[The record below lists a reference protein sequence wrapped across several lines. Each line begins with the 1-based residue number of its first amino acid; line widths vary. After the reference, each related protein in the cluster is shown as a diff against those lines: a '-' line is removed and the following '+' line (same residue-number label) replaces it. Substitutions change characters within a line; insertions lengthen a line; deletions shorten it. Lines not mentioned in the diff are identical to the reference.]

1 MSITQ
6 RHSVKRD
13 EILACLRAT
22 KAHPSVA
29 WISDQLRKCG
39 ISRATVYRNLAQL
52 RARGEIV
59 SVGVVDGFERFDAC
73 TEPHAH
79 FVCRCCGAVIDVDDL
94 SPDPSVC
101 EQAARQLGA
110 EVESGWLTF
119 YGRCA
124 DCISETK

>member
-22 KAHPSVA
+22 KAHPSAA
-29 WISDQLRKCG
+29 WISDQLRG
-39 ISRATVYRNLAQL
+39 HGVSRATVYRNLAQL

-79 FVCRCCGAVIDVDDL
+79 FVCKCCGAVIDVDDL
-94 SPDPSVC
+94 SPDSSVC
-101 EQAARQLGA
+101 EQAAQQLGV
-110 EVESGWLTF
+110 EVESGWVTF

-124 DCISETK
+124 DCISET

>member
-22 KAHPSVA
+22 KAHPSAA
-29 WISDQLRKCG
+29 WISDQLRKRG

-73 TEPHAH
+73 TTPHAH
-79 FVCRCCGAVIDVDDL
+79 FICRRCGAVIDVEDMPL
-94 SPDPSVC
+94 PDSIC
-101 EQAARQLGA
+101 QQAAGQLGA
-110 EVESGWLTF
+110 RVDSAWLTC
-119 YGRCA
+119 YGTCGDCA
-124 DCISETK
+124 GLK

>member
-22 KAHPSVA
+22 KAHPSAA
-29 WISDQLRKCG
+29 WISD
-39 ISRATVYRNLAQL
+39 QL